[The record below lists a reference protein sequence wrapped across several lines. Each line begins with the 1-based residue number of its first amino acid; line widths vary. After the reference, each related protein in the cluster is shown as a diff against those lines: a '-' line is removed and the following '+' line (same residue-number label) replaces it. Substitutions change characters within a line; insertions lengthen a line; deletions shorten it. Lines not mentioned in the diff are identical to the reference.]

1 MSEGPRSSQR
11 HRADPRSVT
20 SAGRRAASLRRGD
33 TDLRRPLGTAA
44 DPLRRG
50 DTGRRPDLADGAPA
64 GMAGGARRL
73 GLERPR
79 HEVERLRR
87 RYAVGRR
94 RSEPDD
100 ASAPS
105 SSGVARVARPVPTR
119 LRFGSGLVRE
129 LLHRDGVR
137 PDSARVGE
145 ALVLALI
152 GCLLFGVAG
161 VSDNYLHRGVE
172 TSVDPP
178 YVVQPVGDALATN
191 EDLLAL
197 DAGTRETTIEQ
208 MAASGMKYVRMPVRW
223 AEIEQQ
229 PGEFNWDPLD
239 QTLTALSASAITPVV
254 TVVESPEWARNT
266 ADPKAADAPPA
277 DARDMY
283 GFIQGLTTRFAGRL
297 PFLQIWDAPNDPAHW
312 GGQTPDPVAY
322 ATLLGE
328 SANAARQSDPG
339 VRIVLAE
346 LAQNPADGPDDISYL
361 RALYRS
367 GAADFF
373 DVVAAISD
381 GGSRSPFDREVSS
394 GRVNLSRVELIRA
407 AMIEEGDPATPIWS
421 THFGWASGPGGV
433 SPQEQ
438 AEYTVAA
445 RRRMRDEWPWMGLA
459 FAWEFTPS
467 SPGDRDRALM
477 VDDQPTATLQAVS
490 AYGASMAST
499 ATTGY
504 TPLNAGSVALKGQ
517 WSTQDVAPEYQSSPQ
532 VGSTV
537 TITFVGTGLIA
548 NVQYGPA
555 AGLVRVQLDGGPAPG
570 LPADGSSN
578 GTASTIDLSADT
590 AFNVSQP
597 IVTGLQPATHTV
609 TMELIKPGRLTVGGL
624 IVIRDLPTLWPVV
637 VLAVAGAAVLFIA
650 IRELLYVLA
659 LRRGHLRRRRQI
671 EISRADQR

>member
-1 MSEGPRSSQR
+1 MPDEEPPPFPS
-11 HRADPRSVT
+11 T
-20 SAGRRAASLRRGD
+20 SRDGR
-33 TDLRRPLGTAA
+33 
-44 DPLRRG
+44 
-50 DTGRRPDLADGAPA
+50 PA
-64 GMAGGARRL
+64 
-73 GLERPR
+73 
-79 HEVERLRR
+79 
-87 RYAVGRR
+87 
-94 RSEPDD
+94 
-100 ASAPS
+100 
-105 SSGVARVARPVPTR
+105 PTR

-137 PDSARVGE
+137 PDSARVSG

-172 TSVDPP
+172 TSINPP

-197 DAGTRETTIEQ
+197 NAATRETTIEQ
-208 MAASGMKYVRMPVRW
+208 MASSGMKYVRMPVRW

-229 PGEFNWDPLD
+229 PGDFNWDPLD
-239 QTLTALSASAITPVV
+239 QTLASLSTAGITPVV
-254 TVVESPEWARNT
+254 TVVDSPDWARGQT
-266 ADPKAADAPPA
+266 DPNAADAPPA
-277 DARDMY
+277 DAQDMY
-283 GFIQGLTTRFAGRL
+283 GFIQGLTTRFAGKL

-328 SANAARQSDPG
+328 SSNAARQSDPG

-346 LAQNPADGPDDISYL
+346 LAQNPANGPNDISYL

-373 DVVAAISD
+373 DVVAAVSD
-381 GGSRSPFDREVSS
+381 GGSRSPFDREVSDA
-394 GRVNLSRVELIRA
+394 RVNLSRVELIRA
-407 AMIEEGDPATPIWS
+407 AMIEEGDSATPIWS
-421 THFGWASGPGGV
+421 THFGWATGPGGV
-433 SPQEQ
+433 SAREQ

-459 FAWEFTPS
+459 FAWDFTPS
-467 SPGDRDRALM
+467 DGGDSNRALM
-477 VDDQPTATLQAVS
+477 VADQPTATLQAVS
-490 AYGASMAST
+490 AYGESMATT

-504 TPLNAGSVALKGQ
+504 TPLTAGSVTLKGQ
-517 WSTQDVAPEYQSSPQ
+517 WSPQGVAPEYQSSPQ

-537 TITFVGTGLIA
+537 SITFAGTGLIA

-555 AGLVRVQLDGGPAPG
+555 AGLVRVQLDGGPVPG
-570 LPADGSSN
+570 LPVDGSSN
-578 GTASTIDLSADT
+578 GTASTLDLNADT
-590 AFNVSQP
+590 AFNVSQA
-597 IVTGLQPATHTV
+597 IATGLEPTTHTV
-609 TMELIKPGRLTVGGL
+609 TMELMKPGRLTVGGL
-624 IVIRDLPTLWPVV
+624 IVVRDLPTLWPVV
-637 VLAVAGAAVLFIA
+637 VLAVAGAAVLFLG

-671 EISRADQR
+671 GLSRADQR